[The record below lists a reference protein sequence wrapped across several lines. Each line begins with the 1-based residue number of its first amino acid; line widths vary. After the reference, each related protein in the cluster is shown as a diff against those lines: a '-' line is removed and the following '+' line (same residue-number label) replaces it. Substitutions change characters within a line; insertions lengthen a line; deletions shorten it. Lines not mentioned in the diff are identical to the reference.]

1 LIPPT
6 QADTLNLYMSYTYV
20 PQNFDSLESSWN
32 ELRRKLNWDSVF
44 VLPRWL
50 NVWWQAFAAGS
61 ELYLFEVRENK
72 NIIGI
77 APLMAKEG
85 NASFIGSPDVC
96 DYMDFAVASGKERA
110 FFTVVLDKLQKDGIK
125 GLCLDSLRQDS
136 TVMTC
141 LVDMA
146 EGKGYEVFCTRENV
160 SLDLD
165 LPSTW
170 EDYLRTLSPKQR
182 RETGRRFRRL
192 EEEGDINFRV
202 VENAEPEVLDI
213 FFRLMRVSRE
223 DKAAFLTPQMES
235 FFRALAQTM
244 SEARILRFG
253 VLEISAKPVAAVM
266 CFDYNDKVYLY
277 NSGYDPEYG
286 YVSVGLLSKL
296 LSIKDSIER
305 GRNVYDF
312 LKGAEEY
319 KYRLGGKEIP
329 IYGCRIVLR

>member
-1 LIPPT
+1 
-6 QADTLNLYMSYTYV
+6 MSYTYA
-20 PQNFDSLESSWN
+20 PQSLDSLESSWTD
-32 ELRRKLNWDSVF
+32 LRHKLNWDSVF

-50 NVWWQAFAAGS
+50 NVWWQVFGEGS

-77 APLMAKEG
+77 APLMVKEG
-85 NASFIGSPDVC
+85 KASFIGSPDVC
-96 DYMDFAVASGKERA
+96 DYMDFIVAPGKA
-110 FFTVVLDKLQKDGIK
+110 LPFFTAILDKLQKDGINE
-125 GLCLDSLRQDS
+125 LALESLRHDS
-136 TVMTC
+136 TAMAC
-141 LVDMA
+141 LVDLA
-146 EGKGYEVFCTRENV
+146 KDKGYQVICTRENV
-160 SLDLD
+160 SLDLE

-170 EDYLRTLSPKQR
+170 DDYLRTLNPKQR
-182 RETGRRFRRL
+182 REIGRKFRRL
-192 EEEGDINFRV
+192 EEEGDINYRII
-202 VENAEPEVLDI
+202 ENAKPELLDI

-244 SEARILRFG
+244 SQAGMLRFG

-286 YVSVGLLSKL
+286 YLSVGLLSKL

-305 GRNVYDF
+305 GRKVYDF
-312 LKGAEEY
+312 LKGPEEY
-319 KYRLGGKEIP
+319 KYRLGGREIP
-329 IYGCRIVLR
+329 IYSCRISLEGKS